1 MLPRTGNK
9 FASDGKA
16 YGLIHTQQLLGADT
30 MSTPDQTEV
39 NAKPLRLLV
48 PINANQDSRWGI
60 QYALRRHQKGTLLE
74 VVLLNVGEPITQWE
88 VLRFRTQ
95 QEIEQFQSERA
106 QAFIEEAS
114 QLLEAS
120 NIPFRGVF
128 KQGKLVFSI
137 LDTAEEL
144 DCDEIVLPTSKTWLS
159 SLFSCDIV
167 STVVRQQRGVP
178 VVLVNDEGSTLESN
192 RVLQ

>member
-1 MLPRTGNK
+1 MLNN
-9 FASDGKA
+9 FASNDRA
-16 YGLIHTQQLLGADT
+16 CQFIHTQQLPGADA
-30 MSTPDQTEV
+30 MSTRDQTEV
-39 NAKPLRLLV
+39 SARPLRLLV
-48 PINANQDSRWGI
+48 PINANQASRWGV
-60 QYALRRHQKGTLLE
+60 QYALRRQREGVAVE

-114 QLLEAS
+114 QALAEN
-120 NIPFRGVF
+120 NIAYRGVF
-128 KQGKLVFSI
+128 KQGKLAFSI

-144 DCDEIVLPTSKTWLS
+144 ACDEIVLPLPKAWLS
-159 SLFSCDIV
+159 ALFSNDVV
-167 STVVRQQRGVP
+167 STVVDQQRGIP
-178 VVLVNDEGSTLESN
+178 VVLVDSHGDTAQSS